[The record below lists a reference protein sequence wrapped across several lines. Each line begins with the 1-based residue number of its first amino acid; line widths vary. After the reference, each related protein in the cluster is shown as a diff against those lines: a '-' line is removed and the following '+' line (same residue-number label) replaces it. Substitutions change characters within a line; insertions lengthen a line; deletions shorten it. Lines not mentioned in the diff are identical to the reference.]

1 MNVVKEIA
9 ETDGMLAAGGHEHY
23 FSVGKSAL
31 NVIQATLAL
40 AGVNSPNAILDF
52 GCGAGRVTRWLR
64 AAFPDAKISA
74 CDTRE
79 EDLKFVRRTF
89 DADTW
94 VSAKDV
100 AALNKLS
107 AFDLIW
113 VGSVL
118 THLDEKTSERL
129 LRNLFGWLNLGG
141 LVVVS
146 LHGRTARYYGDS
158 VRIKYIVR
166 GWSDITRQYDAKG
179 YGYADYPGQRG
190 YGISL
195 SSPAWMMDVAKRIEG
210 SRIVLFG
217 EALWDNHH
225 DVIALQAVQTGG

>member
-9 ETDGMLAAGGHEHY
+9 KTDAMLAAGGYDHY
-23 FSVGKSAL
+23 FAVGKSAL
-31 NVIQATLAL
+31 NVIQATLVL
-40 AGVNSPNAILDF
+40 AGVNSPKAILDF

-79 EDLKFVRRTF
+79 DDLKFVRQTF
-89 DADTW
+89 GADTW
-94 VSAKDV
+94 VSAKDIP
-100 AALNKLS
+100 ALKKPS

-118 THLDEKTSERL
+118 THLDAKTSEGL
-129 LRNLFGWLNLGG
+129 LRKLFGWLNLGG

-146 LHGRTARYYGDS
+146 LHGRTARHYGNS
-158 VRIKYIVR
+158 GRIKYIVR
-166 GWSDITRQYDAKG
+166 GWSEITRQYDAKG
-179 YGYADYPGQRG
+179 YGYAEYPGQRG

-195 SSPAWMMDVAKRIEG
+195 SSPAWMIDVAKRIEG

-225 DVIALQAVQTGG
+225 DVVALQAVQTGG

>member
-23 FSVGKSAL
+23 FAVGKSAL
-31 NVIQATLAL
+31 NVIQATLVL
-40 AGVNSPNAILDF
+40 AGVNSPKTILDF

-79 EDLKFVRRTF
+79 E
-89 DADTW
+89 
-94 VSAKDV
+94 SAKDV
-100 AALNKLS
+100 AALKKPS

-118 THLDEKTSERL
+118 THLDAEISERL
-129 LRNLFGWLNLGG
+129 LRKLFGWLNLGG

-146 LHGRTARYYGDS
+146 VHGRTARRYGDS
-158 VRIKYIVR
+158 GLKYIVR
-166 GWSDITRQYDAKG
+166 GWSEITHQYDAKG

-210 SRIVLFG
+210 SRIVLYG

-225 DVIALQAVQTGG
+225 DVVALQAVQSGG